1 MQRVVLFQALAAF
14 LAIPVSLTA
23 QQPGMPDGS
32 RERAAIAP
40 LTKLVGIWEGP
51 ASAMIGPGQMHA
63 AHQREVVELGAGG
76 TVLIVRGTG
85 RLKEEN
91 NRVIHDAVATIWF
104 DAATNKLK
112 MRAHRMEG
120 IAVEPEL
127 ELKGDTLVWGFAVQ
141 GGRVRYTTVFS
152 DTDWHE
158 VGHFLREGAP
168 PAVMMEM
175 RLKKVAK

>member
-1 MQRVVLFQALAAF
+1 MIRQTFAALLLATPMPAF
-14 LAIPVSLTA
+14 A

-40 LTKLVGIWEGP
+40 LTKLVGIWEGD
-51 ASAMIGPGQMHA
+51 ASAMIDRQMRGA
-63 AHQREVVELGAGG
+63 RQREVVELGAGG

-91 NRVIHDAVATIWF
+91 NRIVHDAVATIWF

-127 ELKGDTLVWGFAVQ
+127 ELKGDTLIWGFALQ

-158 VGHFLREGAP
+158 VGHFIREGMAP
-168 PAVMMEM
+168 VLMMDM
-175 RLKKVAK
+175 RLKKQK